1 MKCSANDQVVV
12 STRVK
17 GAEAL
22 PWQKLLVVHYNW
34 SYVMFSDLRS
44 KCFCFII
51 FFFFPPSSPHISAHS
66 NCFPFLFPL
75 SDLFTFLP
83 LVSSRLHQN
92 AIYSEITNLM
102 LLFFSFFFFT
112 FQNKCCH
119 QITIY
124 WVVTLHEL
132 ADGAD
137 WVMWLLTTPRLH
149 VSTHQLMAVTFSNKK
164 LELSLNEK
172 CLIVY
177 WLPDWGLCSNLWAQ
191 TMFMIIITIKE
202 VGMVHQHR
210 SCNFLFL

>member
-44 KCFCFII
+44 KCFCFIFI
-51 FFFFPPSSPHISAHS
+51 FFPPSSPHISAHS
-66 NCFPFLFPL
+66 NCFPFYFLYLIFLL
-75 SDLFTFLP
+75 SSLWSPVGYIRMQFILKSQTWCCFC
-83 LVSSRLHQN
+83 
-92 AIYSEITNLM
+92 
-102 LLFFSFFFFT
+102 FCFFFT

-172 CLIVY
+172 CLFVY